1 MAAGIAA
8 VSTGAIFARLADA
21 HPIVIAAYRVGI
33 AAALLC
39 PWALWKTR
47 AELVAARPGTLA
59 MAALSGGFLALHF
72 ATWIS
77 SLSLTSVANSVV
89 LVNTNPLWVALL
101 TPLFTRDTISF
112 RAKLGIAASI
122 AGAVVIGAGDFHT
135 DPDTLLGDGLAILG
149 SICAAIYLLIG
160 RRLRASLSLM
170 AYILICYGGAAL
182 VLWSMVYFLRL
193 PVSGFS
199 PATWGAFM
207 GMALLSQLAGH
218 SCYNWALK
226 WVSANAVAVS
236 LLGEPVG
243 ASILAYFLFGEA
255 LGISTVAGGALILS
269 GIYLSASGSAP
280 GGQGG

>member
-1 MAAGIAA
+1 MAVGIAA

-33 AAALLC
+33 AAVLLC
-39 PWALWKTR
+39 PLALWKAR
-47 AELVAARPGTLA
+47 DELRRVRPGSLA
-59 MAALSGGFLALHF
+59 LAAVSGGVLALHF

-77 SLSLTSVANSVV
+77 SLSFTSVANSVV

-101 TPLFTRDTISF
+101 TPLFTRDTISK
-112 RAKLGIAASI
+112 RVRLGIAASLL
-122 AGAVVIGAGDFHT
+122 GAVVIGAGDFHT
-135 DPDTLLGDGLAILG
+135 DPGTLIGDGLAILG

-160 RRLRASLSLM
+160 RRLRARLSLM

-182 VLWSMVYFLRL
+182 VLWVMVLLLRL

-199 PATWGAFM
+199 PTTWGAFM

-226 WVSANAVAVS
+226 WVSASAVAVS

-255 LGISTVAGGALILS
+255 LGIPTVVGGVLILS
-269 GIYLSASGSAP
+269 GIYLSASDSAQD
-280 GGQGG
+280 GQ